1 MKARAKPTA
10 QDLAQRLTERANRLR
25 DHGKLKEAE
34 ALYRKALGLRK
45 KVLGPEHAD
54 IAQSMNFLANLL
66 EERGRHAKAELF
78 YRESLKLRKKSSA
91 VSIATWHPA

>member
-45 KVLGPEHAD
+45 KIFGPEHAD
-54 IAQSMNFLANLL
+54 VARSMDFLANLL
-66 EERGRHAKAELF
+66 D
-78 YRESLKLRKKSSA
+78 
-91 VSIATWHPA
+91 